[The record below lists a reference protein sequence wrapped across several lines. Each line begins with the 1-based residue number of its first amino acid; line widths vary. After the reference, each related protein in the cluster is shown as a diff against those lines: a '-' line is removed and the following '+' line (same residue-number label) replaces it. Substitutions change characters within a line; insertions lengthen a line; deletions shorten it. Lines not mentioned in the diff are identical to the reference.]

1 MDCRCSNR
9 GQARAGVRV
18 FDFHQQH
25 QLSKTGRPVSLADRR
40 RASRQTRRRGQ
51 QDGRLWERCPGD
63 ESPRAAAGINTQAT
77 DSAQTSAH
85 QLRLFSREKKQ
96 KKHTRVASTC
106 KQSRADTLYARQ
118 TIGVNDRNRKT
129 TCTFLIKHC

>member
-1 MDCRCSNR
+1 MDGRCSNR

-63 ESPRAAAGINTQAT
+63 ESPQAAAGINMQAT

-85 QLRLFSREKKQ
+85 QLRLFSREKKT
-96 KKHTRVASTC
+96 KEHTRVASTC
-106 KQSRADTLYARQ
+106 KQSRPGTLYARQ
-118 TIGVNDRNRKT
+118 TIRVYDRNPKT
-129 TCTFLIKHC
+129 TCTFQIKHC